1 MEVIMLCELSDSL
14 RVAGYKQTLRAIR
27 QGRAIKVFIA
37 SDVDPLIFETV
48 VKAAAQAGLPVEKT
62 VMRELGKVCGIDVP
76 TAVAAQIAKKS
87 R

>member
-1 MEVIMLCELSDSL
+1 MLCELSDSL

-27 QGRAIKVFIA
+27 QGRAVKVFVA
-37 SDVDPLIFETV
+37 SDVDPVIFDTV
-48 VKAAAQAGLPVEKT
+48 VKAAVQAGLPVEKT

-76 TAVAAQIAKKS
+76 TAAAAQVTRKS